1 MRVIGG
7 LHTIHAAYTVWARSG
22 VVGLPN
28 WDVVNDLPDGVSI
41 VGEWV
46 IVKKRK
52 SCATDESQ

>member
-7 LHTIHAAYTVWARSG
+7 LHTIHAGYTVWARYG
-22 VVGLPN
+22 VVGLPS

-46 IVKKRK
+46 IIKKRK
-52 SCATDESQ
+52 